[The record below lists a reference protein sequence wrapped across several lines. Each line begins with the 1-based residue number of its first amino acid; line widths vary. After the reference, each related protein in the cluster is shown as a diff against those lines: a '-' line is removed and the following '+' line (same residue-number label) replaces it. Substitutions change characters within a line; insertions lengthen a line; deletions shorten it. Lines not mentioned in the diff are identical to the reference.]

1 MFYPYPIIGSQ
12 CISYWWWVE
21 KEDRNKTRLDTDAS
35 MLGSIP
41 EKEEASDKIYNT
53 LTAYDPS
60 GKMIAKHRKVHLFDI
75 DVPGKITFKVIVTNI
90 YIDI

>member
-1 MFYPYPIIGSQ
+1 
-12 CISYWWWVE
+12 
-21 KEDRNKTRLDTDAS
+21 